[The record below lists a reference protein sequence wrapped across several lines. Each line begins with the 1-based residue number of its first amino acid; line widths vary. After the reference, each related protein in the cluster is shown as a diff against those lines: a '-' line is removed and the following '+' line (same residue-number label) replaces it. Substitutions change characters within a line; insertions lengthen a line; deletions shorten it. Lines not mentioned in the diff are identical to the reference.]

1 MAKFRYPFLDLG
13 TINAGAAHLLKK
25 AAARVIDSGRYVGG
39 CENELFERELTLF
52 TGTEYAVGVSNG
64 LDALR
69 LIFKAYIE
77 LGRLHPGDEVIVPS
91 NTYIASILAVTDCGL
106 EPVFVEPDPL
116 TLNMDTAKIA
126 DAVSKKTKAILTVHL
141 YGRPCYDDKLAATAV
156 EHGLLVVEDNAQ
168 AIGADACFKSR
179 KGTTRTGS
187 LGDAAAY
194 SFYPTKNLG
203 ALGDAGAVTTDDAEL
218 ATTVRALAN
227 YGCDRR
233 YHNVYEGYNCRLDP
247 IQAAFL
253 RAKLPYLEEETAHR
267 RRIAKIYDSSI
278 NNAAVIKPL
287 REVPDGC
294 VWHQYVLLCENRGAF
309 VSYLEKN
316 GVGTDV
322 NYPVPPH
329 QQPCYSRFSNLSLP
343 IAESLATRVLSIP
356 VSSCTSLEDACAIA
370 EIINGYRE

>member
-1 MAKFRYPFLDLG
+1 MGKLRYPFLNLG
-13 TINAGAAHLLKK
+13 TVNYKFAPLLKD

-39 CENELFERELTLF
+39 SENESFEQELAVF

-77 LGRLHPGDEVIVPS
+77 IGRLAPGDEIIVPS
-91 NTYIASILAVTDCGL
+91 NTYIASVLAVTDCGL
-106 EPVFVEPDPL
+106 IPIFVEPDSR
-116 TLNMDTAKIA
+116 TLNMDTAKLA
-126 DAVSKKTKAILTVHL
+126 DAISAKTKAILTVHL
-141 YGRPCYDDKLAATAV
+141 YGRPCYDEQLAAVATRN
-156 EHGLLVVEDNAQ
+156 GLLIVEDNAQ
-168 AIGADACFKSR
+168 AIGADARYKSK

-187 LGDAAAY
+187 LGNAAAY

-203 ALGDAGAVTTDDAEL
+203 ALGDAGAVTTDDVEL
-218 ATTVRALAN
+218 AMTVRALAN

-233 YHNVYEGYNCRLDP
+233 YHNIYEGYNCRLDP

-253 RAKLPYLEEETAHR
+253 RVKLPYLKEETSHR
-267 RRIAKIYDSSI
+267 RTLAEIYNSSI
-278 NNAAVIKPL
+278 ANPYVIKPKL
-287 REVPDGC
+287 EAGC
-294 VWHQYVLLCENRGAF
+294 VWHQYVLLCETRDGLAT
-309 VSYLEKN
+309 YLKNN

-329 QQPCYSRFSNLSLP
+329 LQPCYKRFSNLSLP

-356 VSSCTSLEDACAIA
+356 VSSCTSPDDARAIA
-370 EIINGYRE
+370 EIVNAYCE